1 METPNTP
8 DELINMQKGA
18 ETLTE
23 DPLAFWSLVE
33 EIMDEELPSPYQT
46 VKAVE
51 KLLDRLH
58 QYHFD
63 TIESFDK
70 DSNAWCKR
78 LWKEDFKALGK
89 ALKNV
94 RLVHPD

>member
-1 METPNTP
+1 
-8 DELINMQKGA
+8 MQKGSDP
-18 ETLTE
+18 LLE
-23 DPLAFWSLVE
+23 DPMAFWNLVSD
-33 EIMDEELPSPYQT
+33 MVDEDQPSPYQT

-58 QYHFD
+58 RYHFEVIEDFDEESD
-63 TIESFDK
+63 T
-70 DSNAWCKR
+70 WCKR

-94 RLVHPD
+94 RLIHPD